1 MEKQLTIPEIKQE
14 IKTQLTNK
22 ETFQALATITF
33 NGLSQELMQRA
44 LLEGMMNGFT
54 FQSFIKKDVYAIP
67 FKNGYSLV
75 NSIDHSRKI
84 GMRSGVVGVSE
95 PIYEEKDEKIISCS
109 ITVKR
114 KIEEHIGEFTAKV
127 YFDEY
132 YKSNKYKNS
141 LWDTKPRTMI
151 AKVAEMHALRKACP
165 EELSQSYIEEE
176 FDKEKITQEEKEEK
190 KEKSLLEYEKE
201 MKEVKTI
208 EELGKIW
215 VDIPA
220 EAKIKLASLKN
231 ELKSKLSNI
240 IEGEI
245 VK

>member
-14 IKTQLTNK
+14 IRTQLKNQEILK
-22 ETFQALATITF
+22 ALTEITF
-33 NGLSQELMQRA
+33 NGLGQSLMQQA

-75 NSIDHSRKI
+75 TSIDHSRKI

-95 PIYEEKDEKIISCS
+95 PIYEEKDGKVISCT
-109 ITVKR
+109 ITVK
-114 KIEEHIGEFTAKV
+114 KKVEEYIGEFTAKV
-127 YFDEY
+127 YFEEY
-132 YKSNKYKNS
+132 YKSNQYKNS

-176 FDKEKITQEEKEEK
+176 FTKEKVEFEEKEEK
-190 KEKSLLEYEKE
+190 KENSLKEFEEK

-208 EELGKIW
+208 EELGKLW
-215 VDIPA
+215 VTIPA
-220 EAKIKLASLKN
+220 EAKIKLETLKN
-231 ELKSKLSNI
+231 ELKSKLSNV

-245 VK
+245 IK